1 MVKAIGISLC
11 ALIFFAAVHSAHAT
25 VLNFD
30 DLTDQAAVPSGYNGF
45 NWTNMFGEHWDTNL
59 DAGTGFENG
68 SVGPGTGVVFNGNG
82 TQGTVVTS
90 PTSTKFNFVG
100 AYLTGAWNDGLNV
113 TVTAF
118 LNSVQVDTQTVTTSF
133 SAPTFFEFDFNNIDT
148 LKFTSSGGTQAP
160 NVNGSG
166 TEFVM
171 DNFTYTI
178 VPEPSTLVLL
188 SLGACGLLYRRRRA

>member
-1 MVKAIGISLC
+1 
-11 ALIFFAAVHSAHAT
+11 
-25 VLNFD
+25 
-30 DLTDQAAVPSGYNGF
+30 
-45 NWTNMFGEHWDTNL
+45 MFSEHWDTNL

-82 TQGTVVTS
+82 TQGMVVSS
-90 PTSTKFNFVG
+90 PTSTKFNFNG

-133 SAPTFFEFDFNNIDT
+133 STATFFTFNFTNIDT

-160 NVNGSG
+160 NVDGSG
-166 TEFVM
+166 PEFVM
-171 DNFTYTI
+171 DNFTFTI
-178 VPEPSTLVLL
+178 VPEPSTLALL
-188 SLGACGLLYRRRRA
+188 ALGALGLFARRRA